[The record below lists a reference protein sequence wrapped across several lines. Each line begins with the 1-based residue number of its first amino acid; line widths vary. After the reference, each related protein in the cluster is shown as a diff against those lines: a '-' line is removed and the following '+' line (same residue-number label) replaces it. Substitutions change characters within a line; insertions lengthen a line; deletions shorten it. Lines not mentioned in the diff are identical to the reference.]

1 LPLLPGSNT
10 LQLELPVRIQY
21 LPGMYAGKFLGD
33 VV

>member
-1 LPLLPGSNT
+1 MLPGSNP

-21 LPGMYAGKFLGD
+21 LPGLHAGKFLGD